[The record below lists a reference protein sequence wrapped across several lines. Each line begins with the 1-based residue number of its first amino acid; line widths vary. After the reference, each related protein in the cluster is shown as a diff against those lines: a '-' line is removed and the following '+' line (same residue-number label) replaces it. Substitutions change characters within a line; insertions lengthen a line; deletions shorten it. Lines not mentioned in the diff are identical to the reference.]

1 MAAEQQH
8 TEPSRISRLIAQ
20 YLPDLGPYQH
30 LYRTLHANPELSLQ
44 EERTAEVVAA
54 HLRKLDGFDVRTHI
68 GGHGV
73 VGVLENGPGKTVLLR
88 AELDALPVLERTGLE
103 FASSKTVLDLSDN
116 VVKPVMH
123 ACGHDLHM
131 AALLAASELLHKG
144 RHAWGGTVIAL
155 FQPNE
160 ERGAGAQAMVDDGL
174 FDVNRH
180 HIPIPHVALGGHVM
194 PMRTG
199 MIKTRSGVMGSAADS
214 FLVTLYGRGGHGSR
228 PHHAVDPV
236 VLASSAVMKLQTI
249 VSRETDPRETVVVT
263 VGSLH
268 AGSAANII
276 SDEAELQIN
285 IRTFSSQTRHKVIE
299 AVRRIVDAECRAFG
313 SPKPPRIEHIG
324 SFPLLY
330 NNEAATDIVSE
341 AMKNH
346 FRGEFGTDATIS
358 TGSEDFANL
367 TSPLSIPSVFWNYG
381 GIDAQQWDDAVHNGK
396 LEDIPGNHSSYFAPV
411 IQPTLSVGTEAY
423 ATAALAF
430 LL

>member
-1 MAAEQQH
+1 MAEQKD
-8 TEPSRISRLIAQ
+8 TEGSRVSKLIIQ
-20 YLPDLGPYQH
+20 YMPDLGWYED

-44 EERTAEVVAA
+44 EEKTAEVVAT
-54 HLRKLDGFDVRTHI
+54 HLRKLDGLEVRTHI
-68 GGHGV
+68 GGCGV
-73 VGVLENGPGKTVLLR
+73 VGILKNGPGQTVLLR

-103 FASSKTVLDLSDN
+103 FASSKTALDLSDN
-116 VVKPVMH
+116 IVKPVMH
-123 ACGHDLHM
+123 ACGHDLHI
-131 AALLAASELLHKG
+131 ASLLAASELLHKS
-144 RHAWGGTVIAL
+144 RRAWHGTVIAL

-174 FDVNRH
+174 FDITKH

-236 VLASSAVMKLQTI
+236 VLASSTVMKLQTI

-285 IRTFSSQTRHKVIE
+285 IRTFSSNARQKVIA

-313 SPKPPRIEHIG
+313 SPKPPLIQHIG

-330 NNEAATDIVSE
+330 NDETATDIVSR
-341 AMKNH
+341 AMKSH
-346 FRGEFGTDATIS
+346 FGANFGTDATIS

-381 GIDAQQWDDAVHNGK
+381 GIDAQQWDDAVQNGK
-396 LEDIPGNHSSYFAPV
+396 VEDIPGNHSAFFAPV